1 MEIFPLIWL
10 GVVLAWLIWLT
21 VKAFADLDLPP
32 DRHLTALG
40 NIILLIAI
48 AVWVVLPSNPGI
60 HLDTNGDSEDDINME
75 IAVRQGL
82 DLRGGL
88 QVLLEADL
96 PSGVTPGRGVMN
108 EVRRIIDQRINSLG
122 ALEPV
127 VQLQG
132 ERRIIV
138 ELPGYE
144 DPERAVELIRGTALL
159 EFVEFGFVPMPS
171 GMPVLTDYAQQ
182 QAESVGASLPD
193 GEAEEAGVEEEEVEQ
208 ETVYHTAMTGEILQN
223 ADVIFNPETGQPMVS
238 FTLTPEGAQL
248 FADYTTQHQGEY
260 LGIVLDGEVI
270 SAPTIREPITGGEG
284 IIEGNFDLETADLL
298 ARQLRYGAL
307 PVPLRVDSVSSVGP
321 TLGTISIE
329 QSVRAG
335 IIGVIAVLVFMLVY
349 YRLPG
354 LAADLALVVFA
365 LLNFALFKLIPVT
378 LTLPAITGFLIS
390 VGTAVDGNV
399 LIFERMKEELRA
411 GRGLAMAVSAGFDRA
426 WTSIRDS
433 NLSTIIICAVLYTFG
448 TRFGAGAVRGFAVTL
463 ALGLVLNL
471 FTAVTVTRTFLHF
484 VLLPIP
490 SRALGRSRWLLGVA
504 VED

>member
-1 MEIFPLIWL
+1 VENILELFPFIWGGL
-10 GVVLAWLIWLT
+10 VVAALVALAIWRPGAHMTWLIL
-21 VKAFADLDLPP
+21 
-32 DRHLTALG
+32 
-40 NIILLIAI
+40 IILLVAF
-48 AVWVVLPSNPGI
+48 AVWVVLPDNPGI
-60 HLDTNGDSEDDINME
+60 HLDTNGDGANEFDVT

-96 PSGVTPGRGVMN
+96 PEGAAPAEGAMD
-108 EVRRIIDQRINSLG
+108 EARRIIDQRIDSLG

-144 DPERAVELIRGTALL
+144 DPEMAVSLIQNTALL
-159 EFVEFGFVPMPS
+159 EFVDFGATPMAP
-171 GMPVLTDYAQQ
+171 GTPVLTDYSQQ
-182 QAESVGASLPD
+182 QAQDLGISVLT
-193 GEAEEAGVEEEEVEQ
+193 GEETQATPSD
-208 ETVYHTAMTGEILQN
+208 TVYHTVMTGDILQT
-223 ADVIFNPETGQPMVS
+223 ADVGFNSQIGETVVQ
-238 FTLTPEGAQL
+238 FTLTPDGAEQ
-248 FADYTTQHQGEY
+248 FGAYTTDHQGEY
-260 LGIVLDGEVI
+260 LGIVLDGVVV
-270 SAPTIREPITGGEG
+270 SAPVIRTAITGGSG
-284 IIEGNFDLETADLL
+284 VIEGNFDLEEANLL

-321 TLGTISIE
+321 TLGAISIE

-354 LAADLALVVFA
+354 VAADLALLVFA

-399 LIFERMKEELRA
+399 LIFERMKEEVRA
-411 GRGLAMAVSAGFDRA
+411 GRQLSKAIEAGFERA

-433 NLSTIIICAVLYTFG
+433 NLSTIIICAVLYAFG
-448 TRFGAGAVRGFAVTL
+448 TRFGAGAVRGFAMTL

-471 FTAVTVTRTFLHF
+471 FTAVTVTRTFLYYI
-484 VLLPIP
+484 LKTTPQ
-490 SRALGRSRWLLGVA
+490 RGATTRWLLGVSTEEPA
-504 VED
+504 NV

>member
-1 MEIFPLIWL
+1 LQLVENILELFPLIWL
-10 GVVLAWLIWLT
+10 GLVAVALVALAIWRPGRHMAWLILI
-21 VKAFADLDLPP
+21 VLMVAF
-32 DRHLTALG
+32 
-40 NIILLIAI
+40 
-48 AVWVVLPSNPGI
+48 AVWVVLPTNPGI
-60 HLDTNGDSEDDINME
+60 HWDTNRDGTDEINFE

-96 PSGVTPGRGVMN
+96 PEGAAPASGSMD
-108 EVRRIIDQRINSLG
+108 EARRIIDQRIDSLG

-144 DPERAVELIRGTALL
+144 DPEMAVSLIRDTALL
-159 EFVEFGFVPMPS
+159 EFVDFGPAPLAGGTPIV
-171 GMPVLTDYAQQ
+171 TDYSQQ
-182 QAESVGASLPD
+182 QAETLGISVLT
-193 GEAEEAGVEEEEVEQ
+193 GEESVSEMGEPI
-208 ETVYHTAMTGEILQN
+208 YHTVMTGEILQT
-223 ADVIFNPETGQPMVS
+223 ADVAFDPQSGAPVVQFS
-238 FTLTPEGAQL
+238 LTPEGAVQ
-248 FADYTTQHQGEY
+248 FGDYTTAHEGEY
-260 LGIVLDGEVI
+260 LGIVLDGEVV
-270 SAPTIREPITGGEG
+270 SSPVIRTAITGGSG
-284 IIEGNFDLETADLL
+284 VIEGNFDLDSANLL

-307 PVPLRVDSVSSVGP
+307 PVPLRVDSISSVGP
-321 TLGTISIE
+321 TLGAISIE

-354 LAADLALVVFA
+354 VAADLALVAFA

-399 LIFERMKEELRA
+399 LIFERMKEEVRA
-411 GRGLAMAVSAGFDRA
+411 GKQVSKAIEAGFDRA

-433 NLSTIIICAVLYTFG
+433 NLSTIIICVVLYAFG
-448 TRFGAGAVRGFAVTL
+448 TRFGAGAVRGFAMTL
-463 ALGLVLNL
+463 ALGLVVNL
-471 FTAVTVTRTFLHF
+471 FTAVTVTRTFLHHILKL
-484 VLLPIP
+484 VPQ
-490 SRALGRSRWLLGVA
+490 RGATTRWLLGVSA
-504 VED
+504 EEAANV